1 MKKILLSIQLTI
13 LIGFCGSISLFAQ
26 KENSPNIILIFMDD
40 MGYGDLG
47 SYGALGYKTPNLDK
61 MAAEGMRF
69 TNFYSAQ
76 PICTAS
82 RAGLITGCYPN
93 RIGLTGALFPNSK
106 IGINSDEETIAE
118 LLKKKN
124 YKTAIVGKWHLGDH
138 KAFLPLQH
146 GFDEYYGI
154 PYSNDMWPLDN
165 LGNPVSKDNSRSKM
179 PPLPLMEGNEI
190 SRTINNMD
198 DMAKITSW
206 YTERA
211 IQFINKNKKDP
222 FFLYLPHT
230 MTHIPIAVSEKFKG
244 KSKQGLYGDVMM
256 EIDWSVGEIMNTLK
270 RNKLDQNT
278 LVILTSDNGPWLK
291 FGNHAGSSGGLRE
304 GKMTSWDGGQKV
316 SCIMKWPLLIPKGTV
331 NNALACAIDFLPT
344 FAALTK
350 APLSVN
356 KIDGVNI
363 LPLLK
368 GEDVNP
374 RTEILYYFGE
384 NDLRAIR
391 VGDWKLVFPHA
402 YPTANVPGNNGLS
415 GKTPSLTTDLALYD
429 LRRDPGEIFN
439 VLNQYPEIVLKLKQS
454 ADKAREDLGD
464 NLVKMEAKNN
474 RAPGR
479 ISN

>member
-1 MKKILLSIQLTI
+1 
-13 LIGFCGSISLFAQ
+13 
-26 KENSPNIILIFMDD
+26 
-40 MGYGDLG
+40 
-47 SYGALGYKTPNLDK
+47 
-61 MAAEGMRF
+61 
-69 TNFYSAQ
+69 
-76 PICTAS
+76 
-82 RAGLITGCYPN
+82 
-93 RIGLTGALFPNSK
+93 
-106 IGINSDEETIAE
+106 
-118 LLKKKN
+118 
-124 YKTAIVGKWHLGDH
+124 
-138 KAFLPLQH
+138 
-146 GFDEYYGI
+146 
-154 PYSNDMWPLDN
+154 
-165 LGNPVSKDNSRSKM
+165 
-179 PPLPLMEGNEI
+179 MEGNEI

-256 EIDWSVGEIMNTLK
+256 EIDWSVGEILNTLK
-270 RNKLDQNT
+270 KNKLDQNT
-278 LVILTSDNGPWLK
+278 LVIFTSDNGPWLK

-316 SCIMKWPLLIPKGTV
+316 SCIMKWPSLIPKGTV

-429 LRRDPGEIFN
+429 LRRDPGEFFN
-439 VLNQYPEIVLKLKQS
+439 VLNQYPEIVLQLKQS

-464 NLVKMEAKNN
+464 NLVKIEAKNN